1 MYYVSIDEG
10 RGRGSIF
17 LRLTRELLGTTLTI
31 LVKVSC
37 SLSGIMIKKKERKIR
52 KIGCVTTALC
62 DIHKGYARLLI
73 AGDVVK
79 EYLQLK

>member
-1 MYYVSIDEG
+1 MKREAGVLF
-10 RGRGSIF
+10 F
-17 LRLTRELLGTTLTI
+17 LRITTELLGATLTI
-31 LVKVSC
+31 LVKMSC
-37 SLSGIMIKKKERKIR
+37 SLTGIMIKKKKRERKIR

-62 DIHKGYARLLI
+62 DIHKRYARLLI